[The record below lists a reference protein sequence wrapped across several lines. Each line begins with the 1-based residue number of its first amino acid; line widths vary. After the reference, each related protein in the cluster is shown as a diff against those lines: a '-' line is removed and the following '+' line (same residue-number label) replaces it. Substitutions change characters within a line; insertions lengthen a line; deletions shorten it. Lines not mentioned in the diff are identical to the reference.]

1 MTLKF
6 IIFEGFKR
14 SFFSALLPKKTMS
27 GDEMLPINDY
37 PIHKAVKSGDD
48 TKVKKDTQITLTH

>member
-1 MTLKF
+1 MLLKHF
-6 IIFEGFKR
+6 GIQGFKS
-14 SFFSALLPKKTMS
+14 SFFSALLSKKTMS

-37 PIHKAVKSGDD
+37 PIHKAVESGDD